1 MQSDVLDILLLFG
14 VGLIAGVINTLAGG
28 GSLLTLPVLIFLGLS
43 PNVANATNRIGV
55 FFNGVFAIRGYKSKG
70 LEITQYSYWLG
81 IAAFPGAFLGA
92 ILAAKIQGELFNKI
106 LAGVILIVV
115 AYMLFGPK
123 SFGENAER
131 TDRKSNMIGLIVFFF
146 IGLYGGF
153 IQAGVG
159 YLIMAS
165 LSLINRYTLLKTN
178 AAKAV
183 SVLIYTLA
191 SLIVFI
197 YYDIINWELGIAL
210 AVGSALGGWLTSR
223 WSVGANEKWIRYFVM
238 VTAIAFAVK
247 LFFF

>member
-1 MQSDVLDILLLFG
+1 MEIDLLDILLLFG
-14 VGLIAGVINTLAGG
+14 VGLITGVINTLAGG
-28 GSLLTLPVLIFLGLS
+28 GSLLSMPILIFLGLP

-55 FFNGVFAIRGYKSKG
+55 FFNGIFALGGYKSKG
-70 LEITQYSYWLG
+70 LKIAPYSYWLG

-92 ILAAKIQGELFNKI
+92 ILASKIQDDLFNKI
-106 LAGVILIVV
+106 LAGVILIVI

-123 SFGENAER
+123 SFDQNEER
-131 TDRKSNMIGLIVFFF
+131 TDRKSNIIGIIIFFF
-146 IGLYGGF
+146 IGFYGGF

-165 LSLINRYTLLKTN
+165 LGIVNRFSLLKIN
-178 AAKAV
+178 IAKAV

-197 YYDIINWELGIAL
+197 YNDIINWELGIAL
-210 AVGSALGGWLTSR
+210 AVGNALGGWATSR
-223 WSVGANEKWIRYFVM
+223 WSANADQKWIKYFVM
-238 VTAIAFAVK
+238 ATALVFAVK

>member
-1 MQSDVLDILLLFG
+1 MDLWDVLLLFG
-14 VGLIAGVINTLAGG
+14 VGIISGIINTLAGG

-55 FFNGVFAIRGYKSKG
+55 FFNGVFAIRGYMSKG
-70 LEITQYSYWLG
+70 LQISKYSYWLG
-81 IAAFPGAFLGA
+81 LAAFPGAFLGA
-92 ILAAKIQGELFNKI
+92 ILAAKIEGALFNKI
-106 LAGVILIVV
+106 LAAAILVIV

-123 SFGENAER
+123 SFDHAGER
-131 TDRKSNMIGLIVFFF
+131 TDRKTNAIGLVIFFF

-159 YLIMAS
+159 YLIMAA
-165 LSLINRYTLLKTN
+165 LSMVNRFSLLKTN

-197 YYDIINWELGIAL
+197 YYGIINWELGIAL
-210 AVGSALGGWLTSR
+210 AVGNSLGGWLTSR
-223 WSVGANEKWIRYFVM
+223 WSVGANERWIRYFVM
-238 VTAIAFAVK
+238 ITAIAFAIK